1 MKRQIQGLGRTAL
14 SDVDVPDGIYLVR
27 TQRAHY
33 RWHKHKPFY
42 SLQFYVLRPAA
53 FLAGSISARLY
64 CGSKGLWKLGWFLRD
79 FGYNQDLLDRDEI
92 DEQAL
97 IGLQGIIRISHQVLS
112 GRSVLNLDAFAP
124 AADWDHLASAEERSP
139 EVA

>member
-1 MKRQIQGLGRTAL
+1 MKRQIQGLGRTAI
-14 SDVDVPDGIYLVR
+14 SDVDTPDGIYLVR

-42 SLQFYVLRPAA
+42 SLHFYVLRPSA
-53 FLAGSISARLY
+53 FVAGSISARLY
-64 CGSKGLWKLGWFLRD
+64 CGPKGLWKLGWFLRD

-92 DEQAL
+92 DDQAL
-97 IGLQGIIRISHQVLS
+97 IGLQGIIRISHRILS

-124 AADWDHLASAEERSP
+124 AADWDHLTSAEERSP